1 MTKTKMRAK
10 IFAALLGLSM
20 VVPTL
25 FTTTV
30 KATEMEGVT
39 VSDNEI
45 EVTVCTDEVETDE
58 TQLDTEATVAEI
70 KNSPVLTLNTARQ
83 GDKLTAPK
91 DEKWYQFTL
100 TEQGYFYVDLKLNDA
115 ADPSKVNYG
124 WNMYIYKGMESL
136 DTSIKEVTSIL
147 SGGASSPIL
156 SMGTGTYYVKICARD
171 SYSSSFAPVDVPF
184 DITANFV
191 GGAEWEQE
199 DNDSNVTANTIKI
212 NEIYKGGC
220 YYSKDEDWYKFT
232 TPTNGYFEVQF
243 GINDLTDVN
252 NVDYGWNVG
261 IYDSDLSCIRTYE
274 GIKTNQIQSTLA
286 SDKLPYKAGTYYI
299 KIYAKDSYSS
309 SFAPV
314 DCYYDLKVKYTS
326 TDSWEAEYNDDNTK
340 ADALNVGA
348 EKLGLLLNSKDE
360 DWYGINVS
368 QRGKISL
375 SFALDSS
382 VKEEALNDGWKIV
395 LYDSE
400 LEEITSK
407 ERIKTNL
414 NISTDTLNP
423 GIYYVKVKATDTYS
437 ASFAPV
443 ACIYHLKA
451 DLAVANQRS
460 DIESFVG
467 RMYTVALGRDA
478 EAAGLQSWSD
488 KLQNGTIDGAGIAQ
502 GFIASQEFK
511 NRNLSNSNYI
521 DTLYRTFFNREPDQ
535 GGKSNWLSQ
544 LNKGVSRTEVLAG
557 FVNSNEFANL
567 CDSFHIARGTMQ
579 SNGSSIYRAGVRGYV
594 LRMYTKALN
603 RDGETV
609 GVEDWTNRINT
620 GAMSAEA
627 VAKSF
632 FSSDE
637 FVNRNLSNEDYV
649 ETLYQTFMDRA
660 SDPTGKADWVN
671 KLNSGVSRQ
680 TVLEGFSRSTEFNNI
695 MKSFGL

>member
-1 MTKTKMRAK
+1 RA
-10 IFAALLGLSM
+10 
-20 VVPTL
+20 
-25 FTTTV
+25 
-30 KATEMEGVT
+30 
-39 VSDNEI
+39 
-45 EVTVCTDEVETDE
+45 DED
-58 TQLDTEATVAEI
+58 
-70 KNSPVLTLNTARQ
+70 
-83 GDKLTAPK
+83 
-91 DEKWYQFTL
+91 WYQFT
-100 TEQGYFYVDLKLNDA
+100 T
-115 ADPSKVNYG
+115 PS
-124 WNMYIYKGMESL
+124 
-136 DTSIKEVTSIL
+136 
-147 SGGASSPIL
+147 
-156 SMGTGTYYVKICARD
+156 
-171 SYSSSFAPVDVPF
+171 
-184 DITANFV
+184 
-191 GGAEWEQE
+191 
-199 DNDSNVTANTIKI
+199 
-212 NEIYKGGC
+212 
-220 YYSKDEDWYKFT
+220 
-232 TPTNGYFEVQF
+232 NGYFEVKF

-252 NVDYGWNVG
+252 NVDYGWNVD
-261 IYDSDLSCIRTYE
+261 IYDSDLSCIRTYQE
-274 GIKTNQIQSTLA
+274 IKTNQIQSTLD
-286 SDKLPYKAGTYYI
+286 SDKLAYKAGTYYI
-299 KIYAKDSYSS
+299 KVYPKDTYADYR
-309 SFAPV
+309 APV
-314 DCYYDLKVKYTS
+314 DCYYDLKVDYTP
-326 TDSWEAEYNDDNTK
+326 TDSWEAEYNNDNTK
-340 ADALNVGA
+340 ADVLNIGA
-348 EKLGLLLNSKDE
+348 EKLGLLMYRKDQ

-368 QRGKISL
+368 QRGKLSL
-375 SFALDSS
+375 NFVVDST
-382 VKEEALNDGWKIV
+382 VKESSLGYGWKITI
-395 LYDSE
+395 YDSN
-400 LEEITSK
+400 LKEITK
-407 ERIKTNL
+407 QVNVKTNQ
-414 NISTDTLNP
+414 NFSTDTLNA
-423 GIYYVKVKATDTYS
+423 GIYYIKVEAAD
-437 ASFAPV
+437 SFSDSRAPV